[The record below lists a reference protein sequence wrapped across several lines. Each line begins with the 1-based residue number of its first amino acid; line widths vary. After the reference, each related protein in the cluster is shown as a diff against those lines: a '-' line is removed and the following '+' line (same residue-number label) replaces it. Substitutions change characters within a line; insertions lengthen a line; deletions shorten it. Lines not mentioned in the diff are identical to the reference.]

1 MQCVFSL
8 YYKHCRERYPASTQE
23 ETMDLIRHTKDVRT
37 AVSVEDGETVIA
49 AVTPLMERVHT
60 LPDAGEVVF
69 IDASGGMD
77 RHGQRVFLLM
87 CWSPAGGLPLGV
99 IVSTSETEAVVDKA
113 LRLLVGILPDGTIYL
128 HLP

>member
-1 MQCVFSL
+1 
-8 YYKHCRERYPASTQE
+8 
-23 ETMDLIRHTKDVRT
+23 MDLIRHMKDVRT

-69 IDASGGMD
+69 VDASGGMD

-113 LRLLVGILPDGTIYL
+113 FRLLVGILPDGTIYL